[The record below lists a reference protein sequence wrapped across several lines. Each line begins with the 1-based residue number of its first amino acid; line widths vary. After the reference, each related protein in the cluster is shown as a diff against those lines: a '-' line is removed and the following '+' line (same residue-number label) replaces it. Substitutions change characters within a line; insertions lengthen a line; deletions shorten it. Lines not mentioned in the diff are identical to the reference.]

1 MFDTV
6 RNNKK
11 LAQIILGLVSLTFA
25 FFGIEAYMQSPG
37 SAGEVARVGKIR
49 VSQGEFAEAQRNQ
62 QDRMREVLGK
72 QFDPKMLDNP
82 EARRA
87 VLESVINQKLLALEA
102 NGARLGVSDEQLRE
116 FISTAPALQENGQF
130 SSAKYDAL
138 VRSRGMSREGFEQ
151 TLRQDLV
158 QQQLVGA
165 ITESGF
171 SAKTLAEHWVALQ
184 IEEREFAQ
192 IQIKPEQFVAQVKL
206 APDAVQKHYEA
217 NRAQFE
223 TPEQVK
229 AEFVTLSLDSLMQQI
244 SVTED
249 EIKSWY
255 DGHPDRYQQ
264 AEERRASHIL
274 IPLAKDAPEAEQKA
288 ARDKA
293 DSLLK
298 AVRANPDDFARI
310 ARENSKDPG
319 SAQNGGDLGFFARG
333 AMVKPFEDAAF
344 ALKVNGIS
352 DVVQSD
358 FGLHVIK
365 LSEIKPAKSRPI
377 DEVRGEIAD
386 ELKRAAAGRKY
397 AEAAE
402 QFTNAVYEQSDS
414 LKPVIEK
421 FKLAAQTTDW
431 IGKNGQGAGK
441 LSNPKVIAALFGDDA
456 IKNKRNTEA
465 IEIAPNTLVS
475 ARVLEHKPA
484 ALRSLEEVRADIE
497 KQLTLVEAGKLAQ
510 QDATARLE
518 KLKKGEAVDI
528 AWSEARKIT
537 RNGLPGVS
545 PEGVRALFKVSP
557 EKLPAYGMAE
567 SPIAGTYL
575 YKVTAINKPAIKPDD
590 PRLKSAQSQLAQASG
605 GAELDAYLAALRTRY
620 KVEVNLAALEAR
632 QQP

>member
-25 FFGIEAYMQSPG
+25 FFGIEAYVKSPG
-37 SAGEVARVGKIR
+37 AGGEVARVGKIR
-49 VSQGEFAEAQRNQ
+49 VSHGEFAEAQRNQ

-102 NGARLGVSDEQLRE
+102 SGARLGVSDEQLRD
-116 FISTAPALQENGQF
+116 FISTAPALQENGKF

-171 SAKTLAEHWVALQ
+171 SARALAEHWVALQ
-184 IEEREFAQ
+184 VEEREFAQ
-192 IQIKPEQFVAQVKL
+192 VQIKPEQFVAQVKL

-229 AEFVTLSLDSLMQQI
+229 AEFVTLSLDSLMHQI
-244 SVTED
+244 SVTDD

-274 IPLAKDAPEAEQKA
+274 IPLSKDASEADQKA

-293 DSLLK
+293 GSLLK
-298 AVRANPDDFARI
+298 AARANPGDFAKL
-310 ARENSKDPG
+310 AKENSKDPG

-344 ALKVNGIS
+344 ALKVNEIS

-358 FGLHVIK
+358 FGLHIIK
-365 LSEIKPAKSRPI
+365 LAEIKPAKSRPI
-377 DEVRGEIAD
+377 EEVRGEIAD

-402 QFTNAVYEQSDS
+402 QFTNAVHQQADS

-421 FKLAAQTTDW
+421 FKLTAQTTDW
-431 IGKNGQGAGK
+431 IGKAGQGAGK

-510 QDATARLE
+510 QDAAARLE
-518 KLKKGEAVDI
+518 KLRKGESVDI

-537 RNGLPGVS
+537 RNGMPGVS
-545 PEGVRALFKVSP
+545 PEGVRSLFKVSP
-557 EKLPAYGMAE
+557 DKLPAYAMAE
-567 SPIAGTYL
+567 SPIAGTFL